1 MTSEPMPE
9 GRFSRGVAYKIPIM
23 DITKG
28 TFEPADSEEDVN
40 YLLTPFNE
48 KISRCR
54 IMATVVSRHVGEEQR
69 FAFLTLDDA
78 TDTISARAFG
88 EEVELVKDFKPGDI
102 VDVIGKIREYQGEKY
117 VNIESMTKIDEP
129 NWELVRK
136 LEILWHDKE
145 SGKKRG
151 QGGEISEERFVG
163 AVEED
168 VVSDD
173 SKALITS
180 DERSTG
186 SSATQILF
194 RTSFP
199 LGRTSW
205 QAVANPFADPVQST
219 TTSHSGLSSI
229 SSSGM
234 A

>member
-9 GRFSRGVAYKIPIM
+9 GRFSRGVAYKVPIM

-151 QGGEISEERFVG
+151 QGGEISEERFAG

-173 SKALITS
+173 SKALILGLIDKL
-180 DERSTG
+180 DEGDGVRYL
-186 SSATQILF
+186 IL
-194 RTSFP
+194 
-199 LGRTSW
+199 
-205 QAVANPFADPVQST
+205 VDE
-219 TTSHSGLSSI
+219 SGLDDEKLEETLNELLGEGEI
-229 SSSGM
+229 YEPKIGRFRRI
-234 A
+234 

>member
-173 SKALITS
+173 SKALILGLIDKL
-180 DERSTG
+180 DEGDGVRYL
-186 SSATQILF
+186 IL
-194 RTSFP
+194 
-199 LGRTSW
+199 
-205 QAVANPFADPVQST
+205 VDE
-219 TTSHSGLSSI
+219 SGLDDEKLEETLNELLGEGEI
-229 SSSGM
+229 YEPKIGRFRRI
-234 A
+234 